1 MNLKY
6 LYSCNTLK
14 EYNRAK
20 QSGQLMGIN
29 IVTSRKNMIVLSEKL
44 LPMRKLNGIE
54 LYVFA
59 KLDTQDF
66 EDAEKWF

>member
-1 MNLKY
+1 
-6 LYSCNTLK
+6 
-14 EYNRAK
+14 
-20 QSGQLMGIN
+20 MGIN
-29 IVTSRKNMIVLSEKL
+29 MVTSRKNMIVLSEKL